1 MRGSPRPRA
10 DYPETPCR
18 LQQGLQVE
26 IGTPFGTGRILTLH
40 FSPVWSY
47 GGRAGFQPRR
57 KAAL

>member
-26 IGTPFGTGRILTLH
+26 IGTPFGTGRILTLRLVLSAASPGR
-40 FSPVWSY
+40 FSGPSE
-47 GGRAGFQPRR
+47 
-57 KAAL
+57 